1 VRDAWQQQQ
10 HLDLVH
16 AANGNSSSPQEA
28 WMPQLLK
35 AMLNHA
41 MSDEVQDSA
50 AVLRSLRALAAQGRA
65 FAKWQQQRL
74 RSADGILAAAG
85 SGGDEDSA
93 RAVVEGAAASYM
105 LGCLSDAACRASL
118 ACWVLTW
125 HSCMLQQGGDYG
137 SVQSTCVSSVRRGLG
152 RNYGSMASRRVS
164 TRSLRWDRGVVS

>member
-1 VRDAWQQQQ
+1 MPGLVQRLLLLEAVQQPALPSFLSPALRDAWQQQQ

-16 AANGNSSSPQEA
+16 AANGSSSSSNSPQEA

-35 AMLNHA
+35 AMLNHG

-105 LGCLSDAACRASL
+105 LGCLSDAACRSSL

-125 HSCMLQQGGDYG
+125 HGCMLQQGGDYG
-137 SVQSTCVSSVRRGLG
+137 SV
-152 RNYGSMASRRVS
+152 ASR
-164 TRSLRWDRGVVS
+164 